1 MESTAIV
8 TLLDPNLAAL
18 RDIATPALVLDASAL
33 QRNIAAMAD
42 FARARGIALRPHAK
56 THKSGRIAQLQIEAG
71 AAGISCATLA
81 EMEALAHLGIPG
93 LLLTTPIADRA
104 KLARLAALAD
114 ETDIGIVVDHADQVY
129 ALRDLLDTD
138 SRAIQVLVD
147 IDVGQRRTG
156 VVDPA
161 ATLALAQLIEATRGM
176 TFSGIQGFAGHVQ
189 HVIDAEQRKAGATA
203 VRGLLDDHLR
213 VLREAGITAGIV
225 TGSGTGTC
233 AYDVDGTFTEL
244 QVGSYVFMDADYG
257 RLQGEGGALPFE
269 PSLFVLAT
277 VTSVNRT
284 GEFTVDAGVK
294 ALAFN
299 GPVPKLIIGAPEGSS
314 YRFGGDEHGM
324 ITLPDGADTPK
335 LGSRVLLQATHCDP
349 TVNLHAAYQV
359 VGHNVGV
366 ETWPVEA
373 RYGA

>member
-1 MESTAIV
+1 MTA
-8 TLLDPNLAAL
+8 TQLDPNLAAL
-18 RDIATPALVLDASAL
+18 RDIATPALVLDAAAL
-33 QRNIAAMAD
+33 QRNIAAMAG
-42 FARARGIALRPHAK
+42 FATSHGIALRPHAK

-71 AAGISCATLA
+71 AVGISCATLA
-81 EMEALAHLGIPG
+81 EMEAFARLGISG
-93 LLLTTPIADRA
+93 LLLTTPVADRA
-104 KLARLAALAD
+104 KLAGLAALAD
-114 ETDIGIVVDHADQVY
+114 NTDIGIVVDHADQIY

-138 SRAIQVLVD
+138 SRAIQVLID

-156 VVDPA
+156 VIDPA
-161 ATLALAQLIEATRGM
+161 ATLALAQLIAATRGM
-176 TFSGIQGFAGHVQ
+176 NFGGIQGFAGHVQ
-189 HVIDAEQRKAGATA
+189 HVIDAEGRKAGAAT
-203 VRGLLDDHLR
+203 VRGLLDEHRR
-213 VLREAGITAGIV
+213 VLADADIRADIV
-225 TGSGTGTC
+225 TGSGTGT
-233 AYDVDGTFTEL
+233 AAFDAAGTFTEL

-257 RLQGEGGALPFE
+257 RLQGDGGAGLPFE

-277 VTSVNRT
+277 VTSINRA

-299 GPVPKLIIGAPEGSS
+299 GPAPELIIGAPEGST

-324 ITLPDGADTPK
+324 ITLPAGSEAPK

-359 VGHNVGV
+359 VGHNGGV